1 MIVDARTRMYDS
13 LPPSSELTTVESK
26 RNMLKER
33 RAATVALT
41 KEVNRLLS
49 VRGEAVDVD
58 GMHLPVG
65 CFGRLAW
72 VCPRFSIFSSSGRVK
87 LSTVEG
93 VSTAAGCSYAATQ
106 ADLFKAAPSTDTF
119 HRRIF
124 GTQGGVAAQES
135 RKIEVALQ
143 TVSARLDEL
152 RDRAKIQR
160 ERVMYLSNEGKKTEA
175 LRELKKAK
183 ATDKQ
188 VAVAQ
193 QALDTLER
201 QNDLLSESVLQK
213 ELATALAST
222 NQTVRG
228 KTKGLLVASEKAV
241 DQSQELRDAADDVAA
256 VFEGLAPSHDSDD
269 DELLA
274 ELSQLIND
282 TPSGSTSSSSL
293 PAQSAGSAV
302 AALTAPPTAPPTAP
316 LTAKDQFPSAPT
328 KLPVVNAEMTTS
340 VAAG

>member
-1 MIVDARTRMYDS
+1 MIVDALTSMYDS
-13 LPPSSELTTVESK
+13 LPPSSELTTVETK
-26 RNMLKER
+26 LNMLKER

-49 VRGEAVDVD
+49 VRGEAADVD
-58 GMHLPVG
+58 GVHLPVG
-65 CFGRLAW
+65 CFGRLVWA
-72 VCPRFSIFSSSGRVK
+72 CPRFSLFSSSGRVK

-93 VSTAAGCSYAATQ
+93 GSTAAGSSYAATQ
-106 ADLFKAAPSTDTF
+106 ANLFNAAPSKDTF

-124 GTQGGVAAQES
+124 GTQSGVAAQES

-143 TVSARLDEL
+143 TVSARLEAL
-152 RDRAKIQR
+152 RDRSKIQR
-160 ERVMYLSNEGKKTEA
+160 ERVVYLSNEGKKTEA

-256 VFEGLAPSHDSDD
+256 VFEGLAPAHDDDDD

-274 ELSQLIND
+274 ELSQLIDD
-282 TPSGSTSSSSL
+282 TTSVSTSSSSSL
-293 PAQSAGSAV
+293 PAQSVGSAV
-302 AALTAPPTAPPTAP
+302 AALTAPPTAP
-316 LTAKDQFPSAPT
+316 DRFPSAPT
-328 KLPVVNAEMTTS
+328 KLPAVNAEMTTAVS
-340 VAAG
+340 AG